1 MTVRRVLVGNDA
13 AGISRV
19 LADGEPP
26 RSARAQATPGFTQ
39 ALVWSTAP
47 IPSLADAL
55 DPTQAVVSFV
65 PGPGETRVISLSIP
79 PDSVYADPHFDS
91 AAADEEFA
99 RNSPGLAEH
108 FEPDHPGVHRTPT
121 VDYAVVVSGELWL
134 ELDDEE
140 IHLYTGDVAVQIGSR
155 HAWRNRSNAPAQLF
169 GVLVG
174 GLETSPTPTAEA

>member
-1 MTVRRVLVGNDA
+1 MTVRRVLVGTDA

-39 ALVWSTAP
+39 ALVWSTAAVP
-47 IPSLADAL
+47 NLSDAS
-55 DPTQAVVSFV
+55 DPTQTVTSFV
-65 PGPGETRVISLSIP
+65 PGPGETRVINLSIP
-79 PDSVYADPHFDS
+79 PDTVYADPRFDPV
-91 AAADEEFA
+91 AADEEFS

-134 ELDDEE
+134 ELDEE
-140 IHLYTGDVAVQIGSR
+140 QVHLRIGDIAVQIGTR
-155 HAWRNRSNAPAQLF
+155 HAWRNKSDAPAQLF

-174 GLETSPTPTAEA
+174 GLQTGPITTAEA